1 MTESPQAE
9 PQPVLF
15 IATDEAG
22 NRRVYRGS
30 AYVFASEIWIDE
42 IDDKGKAW
50 LKKWWEYGSLSS
62 SEVTISTAPQRGQ
75 KQELFQGFLTFSY
88 LNPYD
93 TPDKSQ
99 RSIER
104 FVAGLRILQPFKGTP
119 LHRNWNEVKRDGNV
133 WYSEEWVLYSDARFA
148 GEIRDLGPY
157 EIINTV
163 PKQEPVM
170 GALVFRAGI
179 HSSFSH
185 YDQYIPKEL
194 HKTHKDF
201 LGFRERIV
209 ISFCGEMAAILSVAT
224 DKRLLE
230 GSTIRIFGTEFG
242 AKGQPKHA
250 GPPPHLHHA
259 ERSILPYYSYTEPEN
274 LSPATEIIK
283 KYLHLNKHDA
293 ATFLRS
299 ARLYQ
304 RALIECDEDANLA
317 WLWCVSAIE
326 TLAEVPGEIT
336 GVKDKFIN
344 LLIQNL
350 PDPPSVRPP
359 HHQVDWNGLRPAFQQ
374 IYAYR
379 SQYLHAGFPFP
390 TPMTRRPEDES
401 SGQGRF
407 GERPHGGLGFGGTT
421 FESETSPMHFHVFAY
436 IVRGAMLKWLQRT
449 YEASCTVQVPDDAED
464 GTDSPEE
471 GSGDGAPV

>member
-1 MTESPQAE
+1 
-9 PQPVLF
+9 
-15 IATDEAG
+15 
-22 NRRVYRGS
+22 
-30 AYVFASEIWIDE
+30 
-42 IDDKGKAW
+42 
-50 LKKWWEYGSLSS
+50 
-62 SEVTISTAPQRGQ
+62 
-75 KQELFQGFLTFSY
+75 
-88 LNPYD
+88 
-93 TPDKSQ
+93 
-99 RSIER
+99 
-104 FVAGLRILQPFKGTP
+104 
-119 LHRNWNEVKRDGNV
+119 
-133 WYSEEWVLYSDARFA
+133 
-148 GEIRDLGPY
+148 
-157 EIINTV
+157 
-163 PKQEPVM
+163 M

-179 HSSFSH
+179 HRSFSF

-194 HKTHKDF
+194 HKGHREY

-209 ISFCGEMAAILSVAT
+209 ISFCGEMAAVLSVAT

-230 GSTIRIFGTEFG
+230 GSTIRIFGTEFD

-259 ERSILPYYSYTEPEN
+259 ERSLLPYYSHTDPER
-274 LSPATEIIK
+274 LDPAKEILK

-299 ARLYQ
+299 ARMYQ
-304 RALIECDEDANLA
+304 KALVECDEDANLA

-336 GVKDKFIN
+336 GVKEKFLD

-359 HHQVDWNGLRPAFQQ
+359 HHQVDWNSLRAALQQ

-401 SGQGRF
+401 GGQGRY
-407 GERPHGGLGFGGTT
+407 GERPHGGLGYGGTT

-436 IVRGAMLKWLQRT
+436 IVRGAM
-449 YEASCTVQVPDDAED
+449 
-464 GTDSPEE
+464 
-471 GSGDGAPV
+471 